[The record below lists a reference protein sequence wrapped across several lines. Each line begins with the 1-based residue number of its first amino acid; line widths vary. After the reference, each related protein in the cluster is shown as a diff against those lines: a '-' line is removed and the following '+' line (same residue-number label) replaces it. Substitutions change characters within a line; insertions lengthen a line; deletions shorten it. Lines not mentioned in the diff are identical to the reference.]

1 MNITKNLLTVA
12 AAALLLASCK
22 NDSAPATTS
31 ATTATTTTVDKTETG
46 EETATPTVKGPEVVY
61 INADSLL
68 KNYQHFKDAQARL
81 KTKSQR
87 LEQELRGKASSFQ
100 KEVGQYQQ
108 AGQGMTNEQRA
119 ATEQRLAQKEQQL
132 QAQNQNAS
140 NQLAKEEN
148 EEMKKIYD
156 KVEAYLK
163 KLSAEKGYKMVLSYT
178 RGNSAILYGDES
190 LDITQAVLKGLNE
203 EYKAPAKK

>member
-1 MNITKNLLTVA
+1 M
-12 AAALLLASCK
+12 ASCK
-22 NDSAPATTS
+22 NESAPATTTTTAADKS
-31 ATTATTTTVDKTETG
+31 ETTGTTAATTATTVD
-46 EETATPTVKGPEVVY
+46 VPEIVY

-81 KTKSQR
+81 KSKSQR

-132 QAQNQNAS
+132 AAQNQNAS

-163 KLSAEKGYKMVLSYT
+163 KLREEKGYKLVLSYT

-190 LDITQAVLKGLNE
+190 LDITQEVLDGLNA
-203 EYKAPAKK
+203 EYKSATSKK

>member
-1 MNITKNLLTVA
+1 MNVTKNLLTVA

-22 NDSAPATTS
+22 NDSAPATTTTAS
-31 ATTATTTTVDKTETG
+31 KTTTEDKAETTGTTTATV
-46 EETATPTVKGPEVVY
+46 AAPEIVY

-81 KTKSQR
+81 KSKSQR
-87 LEQELRGKASSFQ
+87 LEQELRGKATSFQ

-178 RGNSAILYGDES
+178 RGNSAILYSDES
-190 LDITQAVLKGLNE
+190 LDITQDVLKGLNE
-203 EYKAPAKK
+203 EYKSANKK